1 MQRSAHAT
9 QRPVNHHNLSGEES
23 EAAGGQAGWL
33 ENDSA
38 DLLVSLRTKS
48 ITIGDA
54 GRISDPTG
62 KEALSWKISIFQ
74 RMLPVLRL

>member
-1 MQRSAHAT
+1 MQRSAHAAQPTPYQPTLTRMQRSAHAT

-38 DLLVSLRTKS
+38 DLLVSLSTKHPRNW
-48 ITIGDA
+48 G
-54 GRISDPTG
+54 
-62 KEALSWKISIFQ
+62 
-74 RMLPVLRL
+74 